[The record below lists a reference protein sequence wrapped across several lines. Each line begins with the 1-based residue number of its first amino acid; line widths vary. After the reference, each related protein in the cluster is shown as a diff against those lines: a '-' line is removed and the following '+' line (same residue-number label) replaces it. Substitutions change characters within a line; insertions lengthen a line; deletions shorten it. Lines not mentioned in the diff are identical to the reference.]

1 MAKGREQESLAV
13 LAGLRRK
20 SIDDEGVR
28 LEYLE
33 IKGQHMFEQETSIAK
48 FPSYQDGGFINN
60 VRLGFYGYLSLLTN
74 RSLFKRVVVAVFIM
88 VFQQCEFDGKPL
100 GRLFSANVCAGS
112 GINAI
117 VRTPT
122 NTHPTSTDART
133 LYLISVIDWMA
144 SALKTCA

>member
-33 IKGQHMFEQETSIAK
+33 IKGQHMFEQQTSIAK
-48 FPSYQDGGFINN
+48 FPNYQDGGFMNN
-60 VRLGFYGYLSLLTN
+60 VKLGFYGYLSLLTN

-88 VFQQCEFDGKPL
+88 VFQQCEFDDRIL
-100 GRLFSANVCAGS
+100 GQLFSANVGAGS

-122 NTHPTSTDART
+122 NAHQTSSDPRV
-133 LYLISVIDWMA
+133 LYFISAV
-144 SALKTCA
+144 KKCA

>member
-1 MAKGREQESLAV
+1 MAKGREQESLTV

-20 SIDDEGVR
+20 PIDDEGIR
-28 LEYLE
+28 LEFLE

-48 FPSYQDGGFINN
+48 FPNYQDGGFMNN
-60 VRLGFYGYLSLLTN
+60 VKLGFYGYLSLLTN

-88 VFQQCEFDGKPL
+88 VFQQCEFDGESL
-100 GRLFSANVCAGS
+100 GRFFSADVCAGS

-122 NTHPTSTDART
+122 NTRPISTDPQT
-133 LYLISVIDWMA
+133 LYFISVIDWMA